1 MTKGIVKCWISD
13 RRCGFIASKGM
24 QEDILVVSSNLKGTN
39 YLEEGEKVQFKIEV
53 TQRGTMAVNV
63 EPLSS

>member
-1 MTKGIVKCWISD
+1 
-13 RRCGFIASKGM
+13 
-24 QEDILVVSSNLKGTN
+24 VVSSNLKGTN

-53 TQRGTMAVNV
+53 TQRGAMAVNV